1 MSANYMKS
9 VAPTKNG
16 QFNQGYFKPTAPD
29 KYINIREQIIYRSS
43 YELIFCKICDT
54 NAKIIKWQSEPFNV
68 EYFDPITKKKR
79 QYYPDYLIVT
89 EDAKGINKIVIE
101 IKPLTFL
108 TKPNYPAKVNAQS
121 LKNYNFRMR
130 IFVTNMAKFK
140 AAKVYCEARGMTY
153 SFLTDQFFNKFR

>member
-16 QFNQGYFKPTAPD
+16 QFVQGYYKLKNPS

-43 YELIFCKICDT
+43 YELKFCGLCDD
-54 NAKIIKWQSEPFNV
+54 NPKIIRWQSEPFNIA
-68 EYFDPITKKKR
+68 YFDPILKKNR

-89 EDAKGINKIVIE
+89 ENLECINKIVIE

-108 TKPNYPAKVNAQS
+108 TKPTYPKKVTAQS

-130 IFVTNMAKFK
+130 VFITNMAKFQ
-140 AAKVYCEARGMTY
+140 AAKAYCEARGMTY
-153 SFLTDQFFNKFR
+153 SFLTDQFFNKF